1 MSGPIILGFDTSTS
15 TLCAT
20 LYNKEH
26 KYEILIDCGDKQSIS
41 QQSSL
46 LVPTLNQLLD
56 QANLQYNQVHY
67 FAVTRGPGSFTG
79 IRIGLAT
86 AQGFHLATKISC
98 FTPTSLQVL
107 AFLGQQQFPQ
117 ATSLL
122 TLIDNKRGQF
132 YGQVFSQSLREKEAA
147 RIWSLDELKTYVENS
162 PNHYL
167 VSNFPLPVAE
177 NHYLLPQTSLATGLV
192 DLLLFLLHKGENIA
206 QDLSPFY
213 LVNPV
218 YAKRSSF
225 SSSSPQ

>member
-1 MSGPIILGFDTSTS
+1 MPDPIILSFDTSTS

-20 LYNKEH
+20 LYNNEH
-26 KYEILIDCGDKQSIS
+26 KHEILIDCGDKQSTS

-86 AQGFHLATKISC
+86 AQGYHLATGIPC

-107 AFLGQQQFPQ
+107 AFLGQQQFPNAQ
-117 ATSLL
+117 SLL
-122 TLIDNKRGQF
+122 ALIDNKRGQF
-132 YGQVFSQSLREKEAA
+132 YGQVFSQSLQEKETA
-147 RIWSLDELKTYVENS
+147 RIWSMDELQSYMNNS
-162 PNHYL
+162 SNHYL
-167 VSNFPLPVAE
+167 ISDIPLPVAE
-177 NHYLLPQTSLATGLV
+177 NRYLIPQNSLATGLV
-192 DLLLFLLHKGENIA
+192 DLLLFLLHKEETIN

-213 LVNPV
+213 LVNPL
-218 YAKRSSF
+218 YAKRP
-225 SSSSPQ
+225 SSSPPSPQ